1 MATQYLYPA
10 RFDAGVIDWFVYFE
24 DYPVVKTSFNINTFG
39 EPRVA
44 EVLSLYADEY
54 VNTSEIQPVG
64 VTSSITL
71 IADPLENQNT
81 FNEHSIALI
90 VNLVAQILSNQN
102 TFNEA
107 TVEPGTIDLQP
118 EELSNSNTFNS
129 ITLNGIY
136 RISVEKYTNLNTFGE
151 DIIDVG
157 AVNLTPSRYVNNN
170 TFYVAS
176 RQSSYSASAELFENQ
191 SEFYSYNAIRLLVPI
206 KIASTNSFYVAEL
219 TVGSV
224 DVEPNIFNNI
234 NTFNT
239 SRIYETYYDFAP
251 RKGHANVNVQA
262 RSNIATTSRRPNL
275 SRARR

>member
-10 RFDAGVIDWFVYFE
+10 RFDAGLNDWFVYFE

-44 EVLSLYADEY
+44 EVISLYADEY

-90 VNLVAQILSNQN
+90 INLIAETLSNQN
-102 TFNEA
+102 IFNEA
-107 TVEPGTIDLQP
+107 TVQPGAIELQA
-118 EELSNSNTFNS
+118 EEFSNSNTFNS

-136 RISVEKYTNLNTFGE
+136 RISVNKYTNLSTFGE

-176 RQSSYSASAELFENQ
+176 RQSSYTANAELFENQ
-191 SEFYSYNAIRLLVPI
+191 SEFYSYNAVRLLVPI
-206 KIASTNSFYVAEL
+206 RIASTNEFYVAEL
-219 TVGSV
+219 TVGAV
-224 DVEPNIFNNI
+224 DVKPNVFNNI
-234 NTFNT
+234 NTFNN

-251 RKGHANVNVQA
+251 RKGRANVSVKT
-262 RSNIATTSRRPNL
+262 RSNLSTALRRPNL
-275 SRARR
+275 SRSRR